1 MKPIIA
7 IITDDILFFNLLSR
21 LLLKRI
27 TDLEILYCSNFNE
40 IDSKLGNTNSN
51 LIIVDGGISNV
62 SSIEIIQ
69 YLRISKQIFA
79 PVWFFPE
86 IKTPEY
92 IHESLLTG
100 ASKIINKPFDPYL
113 VVDEI
118 VTLLSK

>member
-1 MKPIIA
+1 MNTIIA
-7 IITDDILFFNLLSR
+7 IITDDVLFFNLLSR
-21 LLLKRI
+21 LLLKKN
-27 TDLEILYCSNFNE
+27 TDLEIRSCSNFNE

-51 LIIVDGGISNV
+51 LIIVDGGISNI
-62 SSIEIIQ
+62 SPIETIQ
-69 YLRISKQIFA
+69 YLRMSKQILA

-86 IKTPEY
+86 IKTSEY

-100 ASKIINKPFDPYL
+100 ASKIIDKPFDPYL

>member
-1 MKPIIA
+1 MKPKIA
-7 IITDDILFFNLLSR
+7 IITDDVLFYNLLSR
-21 LLLKRI
+21 LLLKKN
-27 TDLEILYCSNFNE
+27 TDLEIQSCSNFNE
-40 IDSKLGNTNSN
+40 IDSKLGSSNSN
-51 LIIVDGGISNV
+51 LVIVDGGISNI
-62 SSIEIIQ
+62 SPIETIQ
-69 YLRISKQIFA
+69 YLRMSKQFFA

-86 IKTPEY
+86 IKSPEY